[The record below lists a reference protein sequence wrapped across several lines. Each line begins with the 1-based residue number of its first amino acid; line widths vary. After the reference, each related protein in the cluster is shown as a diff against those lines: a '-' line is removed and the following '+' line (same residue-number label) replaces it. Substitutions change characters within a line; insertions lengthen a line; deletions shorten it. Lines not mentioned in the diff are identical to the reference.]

1 MSTCTNTYPV
11 LGLVDLLN
19 HTGRVCN
26 VLLSACNNIRFH
38 VSLDVDSVRTA
49 NGAVLDLVA
58 LLYMPLAKA
67 CEQRNARTDLVTDH
81 CDCKIEV
88 GDVKWMKVG
97 D

>member
-1 MSTCTNTYPV
+1 MQRSP
-11 LGLVDLLN
+11 LRLQQ
-19 HTGRVCN
+19 RQ
-26 VLLSACNNIRFH
+26 IH

-81 CDCKIEV
+81 CDFKIEVIEV